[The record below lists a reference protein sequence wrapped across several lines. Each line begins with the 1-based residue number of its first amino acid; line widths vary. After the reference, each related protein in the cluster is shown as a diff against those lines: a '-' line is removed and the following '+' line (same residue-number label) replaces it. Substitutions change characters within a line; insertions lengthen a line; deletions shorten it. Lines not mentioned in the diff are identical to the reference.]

1 MPFIK
6 KDRREVLDAGK
17 KLLNPVPGDYCYV
30 AYKKMVDR
38 WNDEPRWTT
47 AHNIYADLH
56 QRRGDGYEVGE
67 SWVATQL
74 AWQVF
79 FQLHVMPYE
88 LEKRREN
95 GDI

>member
-6 KDRREVLDAGK
+6 KERREVLDAGK
-17 KLLNPVPGDYCYV
+17 KLLNPKPGDYCYV
-30 AYKKMVDR
+30 EYKKMVDR
-38 WNDEPRWTT
+38 WRDEPSWTT
-47 AHNIYADLH
+47 ADAIYHDSR
-56 QRRGDGYEVGE
+56 QQDISGMRPNVTRD
-67 SWVATQL
+67 L

-79 FQLHVMPYE
+79 FNLHVMPYE